1 MENPVKTVY
10 GPFSIYFVKE
20 VIDPAQLTRQLTSAR
35 TIEGKGRGG
44 IKILDAGALKLA
56 CRQYIH
62 GGLFRAATGDR
73 FLSGSRALRELET
86 TSYLR
91 EKDFPVIEPF
101 AVIVEDRFLR
111 KRLYFIT
118 VFEKEATDLLQFLQ
132 TSGQWTRYRLVRR
145 LAKYI
150 YLLQTLGIYHP
161 DLHLNNVLI
170 TEKKEIKFLDFD
182 KSRRGSVTKQ
192 EVVRMVFRLNRY
204 AEKMEKA
211 GIITFTMK
219 ERMLFLR
226 TYQRLSGYDIISAV
240 AKQAKTKKATSRVGW
255 FVEKLLYRDHKAVNS
270 R

>member
-1 MENPVKTVY
+1 MEKPVKTVH
-10 GPFSIYFVKE
+10 GPFSVYFVKE
-20 VIDPAQLTRQLTSAR
+20 VIDAPLLIRQLTSAR

-44 IKILDAGALKLA
+44 IKILEVGGRKLA
-56 CRQYIH
+56 CRQYMH

-118 VFEKEATDLLQFLQ
+118 VLEKEATDLLQFLQ

-150 YLLQTLGIYHP
+150 YILEALGIYHP

-170 TEKKEIKFLDFD
+170 TKKKEMKFLDFD

-192 EVVRMVFRLNRY
+192 EVVRMIFRLNRY

-226 TYQRLSGYDIISAV
+226 TYQKLSCFDIVSAV
-240 AKQAKTKKATSRVGW
+240 TKKAKTKKATSRMGW
-255 FVEKLLYRDHKAVNS
+255 FLERLLYGGNRSS
-270 R
+270 RKV